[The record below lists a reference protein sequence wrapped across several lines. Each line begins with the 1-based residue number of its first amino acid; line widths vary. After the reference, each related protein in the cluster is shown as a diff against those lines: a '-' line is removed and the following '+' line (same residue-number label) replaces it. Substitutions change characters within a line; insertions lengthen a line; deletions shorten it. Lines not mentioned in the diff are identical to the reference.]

1 MGPGMGRGGGMDI
14 QDAVE
19 RMPALTLAELKPGD
33 AIMLSGTN
41 GADPSRVTAINLL
54 TGVEALLTAA
64 PQGGQQVFGAWSF
77 DIGMP
82 E

>member
-1 MGPGMGRGGGMDI
+1 MGPGMGRGADL
-14 QDAVE
+14 QDALE

-64 PQGGQQVFGAWSF
+64 PEGGQQVFGAWSF
-77 DIGMP
+77 NIGMP